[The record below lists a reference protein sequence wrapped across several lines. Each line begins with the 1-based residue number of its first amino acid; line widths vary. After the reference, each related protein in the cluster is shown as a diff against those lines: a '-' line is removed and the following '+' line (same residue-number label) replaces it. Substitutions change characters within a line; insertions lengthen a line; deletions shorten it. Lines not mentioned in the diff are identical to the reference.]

1 VKADGGNFQ
10 LGSAVFRIAT
20 RIGVSA
26 SREEE
31 RMAKRSTTRAKWL
44 VAAAAALAIVAFAP
58 EESWAVG
65 DPPPD
70 PPPKPKP
77 KEKGKQESKKKE
89 KSSSLDQDQIYSLG
103 YWQAKN
109 GEHAAALATLR
120 TARVQDDPR
129 IQTMTGFALRKLGRV
144 DEALPYYLKALA
156 TRPEATTTRQYLGE
170 AYLQIGEPGKARE
183 QLAEIAKRCGVACED
198 YVALAEE
205 IARYERTRG

>member
-1 VKADGGNFQ
+1 MPER
-10 LGSAVFRIAT
+10 SAART
-20 RIGVSA
+20 
-26 SREEE
+26 
-31 RMAKRSTTRAKWL
+31 KWL

-58 EESWAVG
+58 EGSWAVA
-65 DPPPD
+65 DPPPPD
-70 PPPKPKP
+70 PPKDKPKPKP
-77 KEKGKQESKKKE
+77 KQKGKEESKKKE

-109 GEHAAALATLR
+109 GEHAVALATLR
-120 TARVQDDPR
+120 TAANQNDPR
-129 IQTMTGFALRKLGRV
+129 IQTMIGFTLRKLGRV
-144 DEALPYYLKALA
+144 EEAFPYYLGALA

-198 YVALAEE
+198 YVTLAEE